1 MKKNLS
7 IITAFIMI
15 LSFSTTAFAMDKP
28 EFQEEITH
36 INEYDYI
43 VMLQN
48 STPEELSKLNMTKS
62 DVAATV
68 RAFYKA
74 ISERAKLSDEA
85 LFSYGYNSKEI
96 SIFRDF
102 SSVSKITT
110 KGLSNIITTNLRA
123 ISGTLTGKIKLNS
136 CGTKRAT
143 FRYEWFWDH
152 DPILKLID
160 SAAMRWLAYDS
171 KGHGIDVIKVLEASR
186 IDYYTMDDKFA
197 FSQTGTPET
206 NLSFNSVNIQ
216 FDVIKYYTPT
226 PYPKDAMTSAYAKK
240 GSVTIG
246 LKVDGNVK
254 NNINYIK
261 VAALYGHTVIGISAP
276 SISLS
281 STGTI
286 SIGFSGNQVVENL
299 GGHKVKIGKGSTI
312 TTLK

>member
-1 MKKNLS
+1 MKKILS

-102 SSVSKITT
+102 S
-110 KGLSNIITTNLRA
+110 
-123 ISGTLTGKIKLNS
+123 
-136 CGTKRAT
+136 
-143 FRYEWFWDH
+143 
-152 DPILKLID
+152 
-160 SAAMRWLAYDS
+160 
-171 KGHGIDVIKVLEASR
+171 
-186 IDYYTMDDKFA
+186 
-197 FSQTGTPET
+197 
-206 NLSFNSVNIQ
+206 
-216 FDVIKYYTPT
+216 
-226 PYPKDAMTSAYAKK
+226 
-240 GSVTIG
+240 
-246 LKVDGNVK
+246 
-254 NNINYIK
+254 
-261 VAALYGHTVIGISAP
+261 
-276 SISLS
+276 
-281 STGTI
+281 
-286 SIGFSGNQVVENL
+286 
-299 GGHKVKIGKGSTI
+299 
-312 TTLK
+312 

>member
-1 MKKNLS
+1 MKKFLS

-15 LSFSTTAFAMDKP
+15 LSFSTTAFAMDKTD
-28 EFQEEITH
+28 FQEEITH

-62 DVAATV
+62 DVAAIV
-68 RAFYKA
+68 DAFYKA

-85 LFSYGYNSKEI
+85 LISYGYDSKEI
-96 SIFRDF
+96 NIFRDF
-102 SSVSKITT
+102 SSASKIAT
-110 KGLSNIITTNLRA
+110 KGVLDLIPANLRA
-123 ISGTLTGKIKLNS
+123 IAGTLTGKIRLNS
-136 CGTKRAT
+136 CETKRAT

-152 DPILKLID
+152 APILKLTD

-171 KGHGIDVIKVLEASR
+171 KGREIDVLKVLEASR
-186 IDYYTMDDKFA
+186 IDYYTDDKFA
-197 FSQTGTPET
+197 FSQIGTPET

-226 PYPKDAMTSAYAKK
+226 PYPKDALTSAYAKK

-261 VAALYGHTVIGISAP
+261 VAALYGHTVFGIGAP

-281 STGTI
+281 PTGTI
-286 SIGFSGNQVVENL
+286 SIGFSGNQVIESL
-299 GGHKVKIGKGSTI
+299 GGHKVKIGKDSTI
-312 TTLK
+312 TDI

>member
-1 MKKNLS
+1 MKKILS

-28 EFQEEITH
+28 NFQEEITH

-68 RAFYKA
+68 GAFYRA

-85 LFSYGYNSKEI
+85 LISYGYDSKEI
-96 SIFRDF
+96 DIFRDF

-123 ISGTLTGKIKLNS
+123 IAGTLTGKIRLNS

-152 DPILKLID
+152 APILKLTD

-171 KGHGIDVIKVLEASR
+171 KGHEIDVIKVLEASR
-186 IDYYTMDDKFA
+186 IDYYTDNKFA

-226 PYPKDAMTSAYAKK
+226 PYPKDALTSAYAKK

-261 VAALYGHTVIGISAP
+261 VAALYGHTVFGVGSP

-281 STGTI
+281 PAGTI
-286 SIGFSGNQVVENL
+286 SIGFSGNTGIENL

-312 TTLK
+312 TDI

>member
-1 MKKNLS
+1 MTILLCCK
-7 IITAFIMI
+7 TA
-15 LSFSTTAFAMDKP
+15 
-28 EFQEEITH
+28 H
-36 INEYDYI
+36 
-43 VMLQN
+43 
-48 STPEELSKLNMTKS
+48 LN
-62 DVAATV
+62 VAATV

-74 ISERAKLSDEA
+74 ISERAKLSDED
-85 LFSYGYNSKEI
+85 LFSYGYDSKEI

-102 SSVSKITT
+102 SSASKITT

-123 ISGTLTGKIKLNS
+123 IAGTLTGKIRLIS

-143 FRYEWFWDH
+143 FRYEWFWDQA
-152 DPILKLID
+152 PIFKLED

-171 KGHGIDVIKVLEASR
+171 KGHGIDVLKVLEASR

-197 FSQTGTPET
+197 FSQKGTPET

-226 PYPKDAMTSAYAKK
+226 PYPKDALTSAYAKK

-261 VAALYGHTVIGISAP
+261 VAALYGHTVFGLGAP

-281 STGTI
+281 PDGTI
-286 SIGFSGNQVVENL
+286 AIGFSGNPSIENL

-312 TTLK
+312 TTLN

>member
-1 MKKNLS
+1 MKKFLS

-28 EFQEEITH
+28 DFQEEITS

-68 RAFYKA
+68 GAFYKA

-85 LFSYGYNSKEI
+85 LISYGYDSKEI
-96 SIFRDF
+96 NILRDF
-102 SSVSKITT
+102 SSVSKIRT

-123 ISGTLTGKIKLNS
+123 IAGTLTGKIRLNS

-143 FRYEWFWDH
+143 FRYEWSWDH
-152 DPILKLID
+152 DPIFKLTD

-171 KGHGIDVIKVLEASR
+171 KGHEIDVIKVLETSR
-186 IDYYTMDDKFA
+186 IVYYTGNKFA
-197 FSQTGTPET
+197 FSQIGTPET
-206 NLSFNSVNIQ
+206 NLSFNSVYIQ
-216 FDVIKYYTPT
+216 VDLIKYYTPT
-226 PYPKDAMTSAYAKK
+226 PYPKDALTSAYAKK

-246 LKVDGNVK
+246 LKVDGSVK

-261 VAALYGHTVIGISAP
+261 VAALYGHTVFGLGAP

-281 STGTI
+281 PDGTI
-286 SIGFSGNQVVENL
+286 AIGFSGNQVIENL

-312 TTLK
+312 KDI

>member
-1 MKKNLS
+1 MKKILS

-74 ISERAKLSDEA
+74 ISERAKLSDED
-85 LFSYGYNSKEI
+85 LFSYGYDSKEI

-102 SSVSKITT
+102 SSASKITT

-123 ISGTLTGKIKLNS
+123 IAGTLTGKIRLIS

-143 FRYEWFWDH
+143 FRYEWFWDQA
-152 DPILKLID
+152 PIFKLED

-171 KGHGIDVIKVLEASR
+171 KGHGIDVLKVLEASR

-197 FSQTGTPET
+197 FSQKGTPET

-226 PYPKDAMTSAYAKK
+226 PYPKDALTSAYAKK

-254 NNINYIK
+254 NNITK
-261 VAALYGHTVIGISAP
+261 TSHTNTVC
-276 SISLS
+276 
-281 STGTI
+281 
-286 SIGFSGNQVVENL
+286 
-299 GGHKVKIGKGSTI
+299 
-312 TTLK
+312 

>member
-1 MKKNLS
+1 M
-7 IITAFIMI
+7 
-15 LSFSTTAFAMDKP
+15 
-28 EFQEEITH
+28 
-36 INEYDYI
+36 
-43 VMLQN
+43 
-48 STPEELSKLNMTKS
+48 
-62 DVAATV
+62 
-68 RAFYKA
+68 
-74 ISERAKLSDEA
+74 
-85 LFSYGYNSKEI
+85 FSYGYDSKEI

-102 SSVSKITT
+102 SSTSKITT

-123 ISGTLTGKIKLNS
+123 IAGTLTGKIRLIS

-143 FRYEWFWDH
+143 FRYEWFWDQA
-152 DPILKLID
+152 PILKLVD

-171 KGHGIDVIKVLEASR
+171 KGHGIDVLKVLEASR

-197 FSQTGTPET
+197 FSQKGTPET

-226 PYPKDAMTSAYAKK
+226 PYPKDALTSAYAKK

-261 VAALYGHTVIGISAP
+261 VAALYGHTVLGISAP

-281 STGTI
+281 PDGTI
-286 SIGFSGNQVVENL
+286 SIGFSGNKVIENL
-299 GGHKVKIGKGSTI
+299 AGHKVKIGKGSTI
-312 TTLK
+312 TTLN